1 MGSKNHFYLSP
12 YAPIPLSP
20 HHFSQQFATNE
31 DNILTGTLIRN
42 ITAPEVFFCPEESHF
57 YSHCLERLVFSQCTD
72 CDLIVEFGAG
82 DGSPVINS
90 LMRSHFQSEIHGFE
104 LNSAAYE
111 VAKSRVDQCNLQDK
125 YILHNQSFFDFA
137 STDANYLIANPPYI
151 PAPDNK
157 IRMPLLHG
165 GTDGA
170 TITNRLLTLDYPN
183 VMLLISSYSN
193 PIETLQWAAVQGY
206 TVADFMVTPLKF
218 GCYSSEP
225 KVKKWI
231 GQLREQGQAFYSQN
245 IYFLAGVLFKH
256 SSFGTPDLSNE
267 LMQVMTAL

>member
-1 MGSKNHFYLSP
+1 M
-12 YAPIPLSP
+12 
-20 HHFSQQFATNE
+20 
-31 DNILTGTLIRN
+31 TGTLIRN
-42 ITAPEVFFCPEESHF
+42 VTTPEVFFCPEESHF
-57 YSHCLERLVFSQCTD
+57 YSHCLERLVFSHCTN

-90 LMRSHFQSEIHGFE
+90 LMRSRFDSVIHGFE

-111 VAKSRVDQCNLQDK
+111 VAKSRVDQYDLHHQ
-125 YILHNQSFFDFA
+125 YIVHNQSFFDSA
-137 STDANYLIANPPYI
+137 PTNAGYLIANPPYI
-151 PAPDNK
+151 PAPDDQ

-170 TITNRLLTLDYPN
+170 TLTNRLLTLGYPN
-183 VMLLISSYSN
+183 VMLLVSSYSN
-193 PIETLQWAAVQGY
+193 PIETLQCAADQGY

-231 GQLREQGQAFYSQN
+231 AQLRDRGQAFYSQN
-245 IYFLAGVLFKH
+245 IYFLAGVLFKR
-256 SSFGTPDLSNE
+256 SGTPDLTNE
-267 LMQVMTAL
+267 LIQVMTAL